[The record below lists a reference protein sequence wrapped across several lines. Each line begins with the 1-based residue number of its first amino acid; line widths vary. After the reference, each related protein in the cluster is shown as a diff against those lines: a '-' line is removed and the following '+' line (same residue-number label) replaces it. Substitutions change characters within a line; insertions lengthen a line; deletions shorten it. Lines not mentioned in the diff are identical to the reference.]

1 LHLDVLLDLSSVW
14 GVLTEAN
21 HGAGLLEGVS
31 GESLGGAL
39 SDALI
44 GVEGTGE
51 IITVNDAE
59 EATVELNVLANYQV
73 LPGVGLDGVNLGDE
87 VPLEEDA
94 LRDTGVGNTGLQDVD
109 GVVLEVV
116 VHGALAEAVVL
127 VGVLNDGLLEED
139 AEVEDLAIV
148 LKPLGCDS
156 GHCIVDVFRALGTS

>member
-1 LHLDVLLDLSSVW
+1 
-14 GVLTEAN
+14 
-21 HGAGLLEGVS
+21 LEGVS

-51 IITVNDAE
+51 IITVNNAE

-94 LRDTGVGNTGLQDVD
+94 LRDTRVGNTGLQDVD

-139 AEVEDLAIV
+139 AEVEDL
-148 LKPLGCDS
+148 KPETVT
-156 GHCIVDVFRALGTS
+156 IFE